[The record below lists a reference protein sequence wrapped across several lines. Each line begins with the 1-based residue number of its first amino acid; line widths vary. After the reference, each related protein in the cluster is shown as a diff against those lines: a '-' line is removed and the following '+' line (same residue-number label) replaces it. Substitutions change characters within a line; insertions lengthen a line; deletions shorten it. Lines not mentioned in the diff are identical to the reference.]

1 MNQVANTHAA
11 ATLVDGLLLAC
22 LGSLHRCYVRSM
34 TGFARYQTS
43 RRSTPVS
50 LEFEALDAAADQA
63 GAIYRG
69 LGVGIGLLSIAILF
83 LALAPVALGLTDK
96 PVMVVVKTAKV
107 ALMLTVVL
115 AVMMAVFGPWR
126 ERWTE
131 LRKAAQALGWGPQ
144 GAGFSSRETQAE
156 PAATQANDY
165 DGLRRLVDE
174 QIGYN
179 AMTAGRYHHVERN
192 TMYLTYFFFLVAL
205 SCAAVDTFSYLRTGS
220 SPKWLLFGT
229 VFLPG
234 VVGILH
240 GVNGFLCVG
249 EQSFSCRLM
258 EKHLTQL
265 RATLDRL
272 QELGAMPRQE
282 DALAEV
288 RKEIM
293 EVLTRHDDLWAK
305 AVKIP
310 TV

>member
-1 MNQVANTHAA
+1 MNQVADTQAP
-11 ATLVDGLLLAC
+11 ATLGHGLLLTC
-22 LGSLHRCYVRSM
+22 LGSLHRYYLRSM
-34 TGFARYQTS
+34 TGFARYQTPMP
-43 RRSTPVS
+43 STPVS
-50 LEFEALDAAADQA
+50 LEFEALDAAANQA

-69 LGVGIGLLSIAILF
+69 LGVGIGLLSIVILF
-83 LALAPVALGLTDK
+83 LALVPVALGLTDK
-96 PVMVVVKTAKV
+96 PVMAVVKTAKV
-107 ALMLTVVL
+107 ALMLMVVL

-131 LRKAAQALGWGPQ
+131 RRKAAQALGWGPQ
-144 GAGFSSRETQAE
+144 GAGIIPMETQGE
-156 PAATQANDY
+156 PAATQAAGC
-165 DGLRRLVDE
+165 DGLRRLLDE

-265 RATLDRL
+265 RAALDRL
-272 QELGAMPRQE
+272 QEPGAMPRQAE
-282 DALAEV
+282 ALAEV
-288 RKEIM
+288 KKEIM